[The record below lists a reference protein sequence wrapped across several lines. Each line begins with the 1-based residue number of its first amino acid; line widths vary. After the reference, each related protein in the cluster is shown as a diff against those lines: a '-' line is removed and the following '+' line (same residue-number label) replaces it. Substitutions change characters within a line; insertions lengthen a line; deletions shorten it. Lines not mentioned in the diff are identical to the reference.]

1 MNISQ
6 VNAAILAGT
15 FTNDELTSIGD
26 AIKFARAKLARQV
39 ANTLKPGAQV
49 QFTSNRNGVT
59 YKGTLEKI
67 KLKNAIVATQQGRY
81 NVPMSMLEAA

>member
-6 VNAAILAGT
+6 INAAILAGT
-15 FTNDELTSIGD
+15 FTNDELTTIGD

-39 ANTLKPGAQV
+39 ASTLRPGAQV
-49 QFTSNRNGVT
+49 QFTDNRRGIT

-67 KLKNAIVATQQGRY
+67 KLKNAIVATQKGRY
-81 NVPMSMLEAA
+81 NVPMSMLQAA

>member
-26 AIKFARAKLARQV
+26 AIRFARAKLARQV
-39 ANTLKPGAQV
+39 ANTFKPGDQV

-81 NVPMSMLEAA
+81 NVPMNMLEAA